1 MTLIPVAILLIVGL
15 VSVFYTRHT
24 AERELSRLHEGIL
37 FQMEQSVEAFI
48 TELDATGIAL
58 SSSSDLLV
66 EFREGLEQRSEDYRS
81 HRTVVMIQ
89 GLLNPSVYA
98 RDPLHSVYVFF
109 DDYPQAVFTSEF
121 GVVSADAMPDT
132 VWLDSYNAMD
142 PTVDT
147 TVERRVFRGLSGL
160 AVADEDV
167 ITIYRR
173 IFPLIRPSM
182 GGAIVLNISV
192 HALESF
198 VGRRRTH
205 PGQELLIYG
214 PDGRH
219 LFGTLPDRVIDYQI
233 SSRVSRSEWRYEL
246 YTPRSVFLAP
256 AETMFRI
263 SVAIAVAACVFGVVI
278 ALILTLK
285 HFAYVREAL
294 SIIDREDH
302 GQELPDIT
310 AYSQKG
316 FSYITYHLL
325 RTVMRK
331 KYLEVQLSEKALRER
346 ALELLFLR
354 SQMNPHFL
362 FNTLEVINWKCL
374 DHTGGRPT
382 EINDMISNLSAIL
395 KFALRTPSRFV
406 SLGEEIEN
414 SRTYMVLQKHRYGE
428 MLRDSWEID
437 SATLDAAVIPMLIQ
451 PLLENAICHGIR
463 GLPEG
468 GTVDISVR
476 RDGGVIVLRIADS
489 GRGVDA
495 LQLAELCERLDA
507 HDGVFTE
514 HVGLLNSYRR
524 LKLAF
529 PEHSSLAIHSEH
541 DAGFVVEIRLPYRR
555 YSSEASERRNAD
567 GEVP

>member
-1 MTLIPVAILLIVGL
+1 
-15 VSVFYTRHT
+15 
-24 AERELSRLHEGIL
+24 
-37 FQMEQSVEAFI
+37 
-48 TELDATGIAL
+48 
-58 SSSSDLLV
+58 
-66 EFREGLEQRSEDYRS
+66 
-81 HRTVVMIQ
+81 
-89 GLLNPSVYA
+89 
-98 RDPLHSVYVFF
+98 
-109 DDYPQAVFTSEF
+109 FTSEF
-121 GVVSADAMPDT
+121 GVVSSDVIPDT
-132 VWLDSYNAMD
+132 TWLDSYTAMD
-142 PTVDT
+142 PSVDT
-147 TVERRVFRGLSGL
+147 AVERRVFRGLSNL
-160 AVADEDV
+160 EVADRDV

-173 IFPLIRPSM
+173 VFPLMRPSM
-182 GGAIVLNISV
+182 RGAIVLNVSV
-192 HALESF
+192 RALESF
-198 VGRRRTH
+198 VERRRTH
-205 PGQELLIYG
+205 PGQALLIYG
-214 PDGRH
+214 PDGRR

-263 SVAIAVAACVFGVVI
+263 SAGIAVAACILGVVI
-278 ALILTLK
+278 ALMLSLK

-325 RTVMRK
+325 RTVIKK

-395 KFALRTPSRFV
+395 KFALRAPSRFV
-406 SLGEEIEN
+406 SLEEEIEN
-414 SRTYMVLQKHRYGE
+414 SRNYMVLQTHRYGA

-437 SATLDAAVIPMLIQ
+437 PGALDATVIPMLIQ
-451 PLLENAICHGIR
+451 PLLENAIYHGIR
-463 GLPEG
+463 GLP
-468 GTVDISVR
+468 
-476 RDGGVIVLRIADS
+476 DGGAVDVSARRGDGGIVIRVVDS

-495 LQLAELCERLDA
+495 THLAELRERLCVRN
-507 HDGVFTE
+507 GVFTE
-514 HVGLLNSYRR
+514 HVGLINSYRR

-529 PEHSSLAIHSEH
+529 PENSALTIRSEP
-541 DAGFVVEIRLPYRR
+541 DAGFTVEICLPYRR
-555 YSSEASERRNAD
+555 YSPEASERRNTD